1 MQVDIFSNRTED
13 AKCNVT
19 QGYKVFKRI
28 KELRVERRV
37 KVDELQCL
45 YALTD
50 YVDCDKMAET
60 CEENLI
66 EIEDILQVT
75 EGEQNDAECETIL
88 TEESMVG

>member
-1 MQVDIFSNRTED
+1 M
-13 AKCNVT
+13 T

-37 KVDELQCL
+37 KADELQCL

-75 EGEQNDAECETIL
+75 KEEQDAAACDTVV
-88 TEESMVG
+88 TEEPMVG